1 MTRVQGLLLA
11 ALVASSLFLVKTS
24 YEWRQLFSAIQRAET
39 DGARL
44 DQEHKRLEADR
55 QKQATHSRVE
65 QTARERLRMRNA
77 TPAITHYVVEPAA
90 AGGH

>member
-44 DQEHKRLEADR
+44 DRA
-55 QKQATHSRVE
+55 
-65 QTARERLRMRNA
+65 
-77 TPAITHYVVEPAA
+77 
-90 AGGH
+90 